1 MLACGNSCGN
11 VDIFQI
17 PKSHPEN
24 LPEKLKP
31 KNKQVERYNVTGM
44 HKGAISALEWSKN
57 GMKLF
62 SGDKNGLVILTE
74 LDFYMVCFWALMYF
88 SYQLLLQHI
97 CKSIE
102 ILNETYEVVQL
113 SYYQHNLLISTTYR
127 SIVCQKQD
135 KWKISQV
142 GKKDRKVYV

>member
-1 MLACGNSCGN
+1 MLACGNAVGN
-11 VDIFQI
+11 VNIFQI

-31 KNKQVERYNVTGM
+31 KNKQVERYSVADM

-74 LDFYMVCFWALMYF
+74 LDFYMV
-88 SYQLLLQHI
+88 S
-97 CKSIE
+97 
-102 ILNETYEVVQL
+102 
-113 SYYQHNLLISTTYR
+113 
-127 SIVCQKQD
+127 
-135 KWKISQV
+135 
-142 GKKDRKVYV
+142 